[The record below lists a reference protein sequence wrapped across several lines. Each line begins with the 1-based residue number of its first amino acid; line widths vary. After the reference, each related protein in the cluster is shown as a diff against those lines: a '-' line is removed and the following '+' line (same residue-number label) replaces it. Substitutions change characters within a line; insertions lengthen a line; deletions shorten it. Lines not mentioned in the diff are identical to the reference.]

1 LNHLTEIQIEL
12 FKRGNIETL
21 SLTSKQSEAM
31 AYLVDSTSKEV
42 FYGGAAGGGKSWFGC
57 EWLFDM
63 CMAYPMTKWYIARE
77 ELKRIRS
84 STLITWYKVC
94 SSKSFTDFKV
104 NNNDNYIEFEN
115 GSRIDLLDI
124 QRQPRDP
131 LFERFGSLEY
141 TGGWIEEAGETD
153 FDAYE
158 ILKTR
163 TGRHM
168 NKEYGLLPKTLYTLN
183 PKKNWCYKIAYKPF
197 KTGELPEYRAFIQ
210 ALVTDNE
217 HLDQSYI
224 DNLKNLKDKAKRER
238 LLHGNWEYDDDP
250 SWLID
255 SYDLLIDIFKNEGLR
270 YTIPKE
276 NYTMEDQRKEKRT
289 KQKLGMYITCDA
301 ARFGSDKAIILVWDG
316 YVIIDYHT
324 FDISK
329 TTDISNKIKGFQ
341 SEYTVGSSNTIVDS
355 DGVGGGVVDEVD
367 CVGFV
372 NNASAIEQD
381 ETDDNITGKANFDN
395 IQSQCG
401 FLLADAINSSKIAFR
416 CDLSTKDIEEITEEL
431 EQLKRNDVDND
442 RKQALL
448 KKKDIKQN
456 IGRSPD
462 WRDALLMRFY
472 FDLKITKGFDS
483 ESLNVSNGFG
493 F

>member
-1 LNHLTEIQIEL
+1 MAFLIDDTKKEI
-12 FKRGNIETL
+12 
-21 SLTSKQSEAM
+21 
-31 AYLVDSTSKEV
+31 
-42 FYGGAAGGGKSWFGC
+42 FYGGAAGGGKSWMGC
-57 EWLFDM
+57 DWLLRM
-63 CMAYPMTKWYIARE
+63 CLSYPGTKWFIGRE

-94 SSKSFTDFKV
+94 SSKGFYGFKI
-104 NNNDNYIEFEN
+104 NNNDNYILFEN
-115 GSRIDLLDI
+115 GSRIDLLDL

-168 NKEYGLLPKTLYTLN
+168 NKEYSLLPKILCTLN

-197 KTGELPEYRAFIQ
+197 KTNELPNHIAFVQ

-217 HLDQSYI
+217 HLDEAYI
-224 DNLKNLKDKAKRER
+224 DNLRNLKDRAKKER
-238 LLHGNWEYDDDP
+238 LLFGNWEYDDDP

-255 SYDLLIDIFKNEGLR
+255 SYDLLLDIFKNEGER
-270 YTIPKE
+270 GIK
-276 NYTMEDQRKEKRT
+276 
-289 KQKLGMYITCDA
+289 YITCDA

-316 YVIIDYHT
+316 YVIIDYFT

-329 TTDISNKIKGFQ
+329 TTDISNKIKEFQ
-341 SEYTVGSSNTIVDS
+341 IKYIIGSSNTIVDS
-355 DGVGGGVVDEVD
+355 DGVGGGVVDEVN

-372 NNASAIEQD
+372 NNASPAK
-381 ETDDNITGKANFDN
+381 TKDNDNFDN
-395 IQSQCG
+395 LQSQCG
-401 FLLADAINSSKIAFR
+401 YFLADVINESKLAIK
-416 CDLSTKDIEEITEEL
+416 CDLKESEKECIIEEL
-431 EQLKRNDVDND
+431 EQLKRADVDND
-442 RKQALL
+442 KKQSLL

-462 WRDALLMRFY
+462 WRDAFLMRMY
-472 FDLKITKGFDS
+472 FDVRKFFKAETKT
-483 ESLNVSNGFG
+483 LTIWK
-493 F
+493 

>member
-1 LNHLTEIQIEL
+1 M
-12 FKRGNIETL
+12 
-21 SLTSKQSEAM
+21 EAM
-31 AYLVDSTSKEV
+31 VYLVDSTSKEI

-63 CMAYPMTKWYIARE
+63 CMAYPNTKWYIARE

-94 SSKSFTDFKV
+94 QSKQFKGFRV
-104 NNNDNYIEFEN
+104 NNNDNYIEFDN

-163 TGRHM
+163 TGRHL

-197 KTGELPEYRAFIQ
+197 KSGELPSYRAFIQ

-250 SWLID
+250 AWLID
-255 SYDLLIDIFKNEGLR
+255 TYDILLDIFKNEGER
-270 YTIPKE
+270 G
-276 NYTMEDQRKEKRT
+276 T
-289 KQKLGMYITCDA
+289 KYITCDA

-316 YVIIDYHT
+316 YVIIDYKT
-324 FDISK
+324 FNISS
-329 TTDISNKIKGFQ
+329 TTEISQAIKEFQ
-341 SEYTVGSSNTIVDS
+341 RKYIVGSSNTVVDA
-355 DGVGGGVVDEVD
+355 DGVGGGVVDQVG

-372 NNASAIEQD
+372 NNATPAK
-381 ETDDNITGKANFDN
+381 TKDNTNFDN
-395 IQSQCG
+395 LQSQCG
-401 FLLADAINSSKIAFR
+401 FYLADVINASKLAFK
-416 CDLSTKDIEEITEEL
+416 CDLLEKEREEITEEL
-431 EQLKRNDVDND
+431 EQLKRNDIDND
-442 RKQALL
+442 KKQALL

-462 WRDALLMRFY
+462 WRDALLMRMY
-472 FDLKITKGFDS
+472 FDVRKYFKVETGNSF
-483 ESLNVSNGFG
+483 SLWG
-493 F
+493 